1 MDIKRMLPN
10 WLRRF
15 FIKEIPAVQNDDVS
29 HEAEYE
35 DWQPVDEWYAQ
46 NFILLDIESIESNDR
61 LHELSPVV
69 TISVGRSK
77 DDLGGVFC
85 PFHKRWEEV
94 KRIDSQTS
102 LTSESGCRIEGRI
115 VPVTLEEREW
125 LHYKRIN
132 AAALGWHIVQKQPC
146 GELTVYTEV
155 LSLEIEWEKDSQGK
169 AVSVQVT
176 PEVRQEKYIID
187 FNGVSIRRKNPV
199 RGFFDDPFS
208 HFGKIQPQPVHF
220 PEKIE
225 IRILDLM
232 KETFKRQF
240 GIAPT
245 YTNVKGYDR
254 IAAYLLYPFDM
265 NLPCLFCAL
274 TRPDYEVFYER
285 LRALRQEEDA
295 PEELMS
301 PRGTGDGWRSIFS
314 RTATNNFP
322 LLCRIY
328 GLKPSKGLRKVYTRN
343 PAGVL
348 VHFAMKELG
357 FTDVNIISDYYYRG
371 DDIGIT
377 AKAETPEDYLGNSR
391 RYSLLS
397 DFYKKDG
404 KFYISKILEE
414 KGERAAA
421 FAMERLVRRYNSS
434 SGDERRLIDDALN
447 MYRADYDDLTPELRR
462 DMIVNGPTRAVHD
475 RLSAFTTA
483 LKKKFRLFDV
493 TPEQVELEGVSGK
506 MIISLARNTDVLQE
520 AGSTLHNCVASYAD
534 SAARGEVSVFT
545 GVIEGETVAC
555 IDVRH
560 SKTGF
565 SVYQALGRYNQV
577 LDVDEQRMILSWVRE
592 KNISIACTHL
602 RQALREEKQQKTKL
616 PVWKLVH
623 KTP

>member
-1 MDIKRMLPN
+1 MDIKRMLSD
-10 WLRRF
+10 WLKSF
-15 FIKEIPAVQNDDVS
+15 FIKEIPEVQKEDVLP
-29 HEAEYE
+29 EPEYE

-46 NFILLDIESIESNDR
+46 NFLLPDSEAIERNDR
-61 LHELSPVV
+61 LHGLPPVV
-69 TISVGRSK
+69 TVSVGNSK
-77 DDLGGVFC
+77 DDFGGVFC

-102 LTSESGCRIEGRI
+102 LTSESGCRIKGRI
-115 VPVTLEEREW
+115 VPVSLEEREW
-125 LHYKRIN
+125 LHFKKVN
-132 AAALGWHIVQKQPC
+132 AAALGWHIVQEQPC
-146 GELTVYTEV
+146 DELAVYTEI

-176 PEVRQEKYIID
+176 PEVRQEKYIIN
-187 FNGVSIRRKNPV
+187 FNGVSIKSRPT
-199 RGFFDDPFS
+199 RGFFDEPFS
-208 HFGKIQPQPVHF
+208 PFGKIQPQPVHF

-232 KETFKRQF
+232 RETFKRQF

-295 PEELMS
+295 PEELVN
-301 PRGTGDGWRSIFS
+301 PKGAGGGWRGIFS

-343 PAGVL
+343 PVGVL
-348 VHFAMKELG
+348 VHFAMREFG

-371 DDIGIT
+371 DDIGLT
-377 AKAETPEDYLGNSR
+377 AKAETPGDILGNSR
-391 RYSLLS
+391 SYSLLG

-404 KFYISKILEE
+404 KFYISKLLEE

-421 FAMERLVRRYNSS
+421 FAMERLVRRYSSS
-434 SGDERRLIDDALN
+434 SGDVRRIIDDALK
-447 MYRADYDDLTPELRR
+447 MYRSYYDDLTPELRR
-462 DMIVNGPTRAVHD
+462 DMIVNGPTKAVHD
-475 RLSAFTTA
+475 RLSAFITA
-483 LKKKFRLFDV
+483 LKRKFRLFAV
-493 TPEQVELEGVSGK
+493 TPEQVALEGVSGK

-520 AGSTLHNCVASYAD
+520 TGSALHNCVASYAD
-534 SAARGEVSVFT
+534 AAAKGEVSVFT
-545 GVIEGETVAC
+545 GVIEGKTVAC

-560 SKTGF
+560 SKAGF
-565 SVYQALGRYNQV
+565 SIYQALGKYNRI
-577 LDVDEQRMILSWVRE
+577 LEADEQMMILSWVRD
-592 KNISIACTHL
+592 KNITVACTHL
-602 RQALREEKQQKTKL
+602 QQAMREEKRQKPKV
-616 PVWKLVH
+616 PVWELVH
-623 KTP
+623 KKPR